1 MMEMESTEV
10 VLFVLMLYS
19 FVTSLMRPEP
29 EPIRIRSRHTSNAMA
44 KFIQQQRQFKSLRKR
59 IGRRKAHMTA
69 MFHRRMA
76 DDDERFHAVRTAMV
90 SSVNY

>member
-1 MMEMESTEV
+1 MEMESTEV

-29 EPIRIRSRHTSNAMA
+29 EPEPIRRPTQIRSRHTSNAIIA
-44 KFIQQQRQFKSLRKR
+44 KFLQHQRQFKSLRKR
-59 IGRRKAHMTA
+59 IGRRKAHMIA

-76 DDDERFHAVRTAMV
+76 DDDKQDTG
-90 SSVNY
+90 SV

>member
-1 MMEMESTEV
+1 MEMESTEV

-29 EPIRIRSRHTSNAMA
+29 IRIRSRHTSNAIMA
-44 KFIQQQRQFKSLRKR
+44 KFLQHQRQFKSLRKR

-76 DDDERFHAVRTAMV
+76 DDDERFHALRTAMV